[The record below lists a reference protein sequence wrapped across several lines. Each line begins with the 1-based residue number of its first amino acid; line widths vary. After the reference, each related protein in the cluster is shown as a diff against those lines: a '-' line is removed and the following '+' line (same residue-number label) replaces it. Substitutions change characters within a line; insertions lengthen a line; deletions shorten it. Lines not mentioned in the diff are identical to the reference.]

1 MVQGSRRRVKLLLIR
16 YQMNKEL
23 KALSLSSAAGIKSGE
38 VISFA
43 GGGGKTT
50 SMYHIAGEL
59 VESGMKVII
68 TTTTHIAPPDDP
80 SLTVLLTKD
89 LNEIAQALEKHNP
102 VILADKLENDRLCG
116 IDPLWVSDLN
126 MLADVIL
133 VEADGSRSRPFKA
146 PHDHEPVIPPSSTI
160 VIPVV
165 GAEAIN
171 KPLTEEWT
179 HRTEKITEIT
189 GLKAGEIIT
198 PEVIAKTLLHPMGGM
213 KGVPSGA
220 AFIPLIN
227 KADTRDD
234 IRAAREISFCLFQGG
249 IKKTII
255 TSHKYQAYIKPF
267 PYNGHVTAIILAAG
281 GSSRMGKP
289 KQLLEIG
296 GKTLVSIVIENILAS
311 IIDDIII
318 VTQPDLPLIRDNDYP
333 EIKRI
338 VNKDWQRGQS
348 SSMKAGLSAVDEKTD
363 AVMFFMAD
371 QPMVDTGIINRLIL
385 TFQETQKPIVSPL
398 YNGKK
403 GAPVLFKRRLFDEL
417 NLIQGDRGGRDLLE
431 VYPVEYVNI
440 DMPLA
445 AMDVDTPEEYKKLRD
460 MLDI

>member
-1 MVQGSRRRVKLLLIR
+1 MMQGKNNS
-16 YQMNKEL
+16 
-23 KALSLSSAAGIKSGE
+23 ALSLSSGVGIKSGD
-38 VISFA
+38 VVSFV

-50 SMYHIAGEL
+50 SMYHMAGEL
-59 VESGMKVII
+59 VKNGMKVII
-68 TTTTHIAPPDDP
+68 TTTTHIATPDDP
-80 SLTVLLTKD
+80 SLIVLLT
-89 LNEIAQALEKHNP
+89 NEINEVNNALEKHNP
-102 VILADKLENDRLCG
+102 VILADKLENERLCG
-116 IDPLWVSDLN
+116 IDPMWVSDLSR
-126 MLADVIL
+126 LADVIL

-165 GAEAIN
+165 GAEAVN

-179 HRTEKITEIT
+179 HRTEKIAEIT
-189 GLKAGEIIT
+189 ELKPGEKIT
-198 PEVIAKTLLHPMGGM
+198 PEIIAKTLLHPMGGM
-213 KGVPSGA
+213 KGVPSDA
-220 AFIPLIN
+220 TFIPLIN

-234 IRAAREISFCLFQGG
+234 IGAARKISFCLFQGG

-255 TSHKYQAYIKPF
+255 ASHKYRTFIKPF
-267 PYNGHVTAIILAAG
+267 PINGFVSAVILAAG

-311 IIDDIII
+311 IIDEIII
-318 VTQPDLPLIRDNDYP
+318 VTQPDLPLIGDNEYP

-338 VNKDWQRGQS
+338 INKDWQRGQS
-348 SSMKAGLSAVDEKTD
+348 SSMKTGLGAVDERTD
-363 AVMFFMAD
+363 AVIFFMAD

-385 TFQETQKPIVSPL
+385 TFQETEKPIISPL

-403 GAPVLFKRRLFDEL
+403 GAPVIFKKRIFDEL

-431 VYPVEYVNI
+431 AYPVEYVNI

-445 AMDVDTPEEYKKLRD
+445 AMDVDTPEEYEKLRG
-460 MLDI
+460 MVGVSGE

>member
-1 MVQGSRRRVKLLLIR
+1 
-16 YQMNKEL
+16 MNKEN
-23 KALSLSSAAGIKSGE
+23 KALSISSAIGIKSGDI
-38 VISFA
+38 ISLV

-50 SMYHIAGEL
+50 TMYYLAGEL
-59 VESGMKVII
+59 VKSGLKVII
-68 TTTTHIAPPDDP
+68 TTTTHIFPPDD
-80 SLTVLLTKD
+80 SYTLLLTKD
-89 LNEIAQALEKHNP
+89 PNDLERTFKYVNP
-102 VILADKLENDRLCG
+102 VVLADSHDKEKLKGL
-116 IDPLWVSDLN
+116 DPLLVPEMSR
-126 MLADVIL
+126 LADVTI

-165 GAEAIN
+165 GAEAAY

-189 GLKAGEIIT
+189 GLKEGEIIT
-198 PEVIAKTLLHPMGGM
+198 PEIIAKTLLHPMGGM
-213 KGVPSGA
+213 KGVPKDA

-227 KADTRDD
+227 KADTRAD
-234 IRAAREISFCLFQGG
+234 IRAAREISFCLFDGG
-249 IKKTII
+249 VNKTII
-255 TSHKYQAYIKPF
+255 TSHKERTFIKPF
-267 PYNGHVTAIILAAG
+267 PCNGHVTAIILAAG

-296 GKTLVSIVIENILAS
+296 GKTLVSIVIEYILAS

-318 VTQPDLPLIRDNDYP
+318 VTQPDLPLINDNEYP
-333 EIKRI
+333 EVKRV
-338 VNKDWQRGQS
+338 VNKEWQRGQS
-348 SSMKAGLSAVDEKTD
+348 SSMKAGLSAVDQKTE

-371 QPMVDTGIINRLIL
+371 QPMVDKGVINRLIIS
-385 TFQETQKPIVSPL
+385 FQETGKPIISPL

-403 GAPVLFKRRLFDEL
+403 GAPVIFKRRLFDEL

-440 DMPLA
+440 EMPLA
-445 AMDVDTPEEYKKLRD
+445 AMDVDTPEEYEKLMGMVGVSRE
-460 MLDI
+460 

>member
-1 MVQGSRRRVKLLLIR
+1 MKFNNNPLTLVRAVGVKKGDEI
-16 YQMNKEL
+16 
-23 KALSLSSAAGIKSGE
+23 SL
-38 VISFA
+38 V

-50 SMYHIAGEL
+50 TMYHIAGEL
-59 VESGMKVII
+59 VKSGLKVII
-68 TTTTHIAPPDDP
+68 TTTTHIAPPDEP
-80 SLTVLLTKD
+80 YTILYTKD
-89 LNEIAQALEKHNP
+89 INEVARTLAKTNP
-102 VILADKLENDRLCG
+102 VIVADRFENERVCG
-116 IDPLWVSDLN
+116 VDPVWVSELGR
-126 MLADVIL
+126 LADVVI

-165 GAEAIN
+165 GAEAVN

-179 HRTEKITEIT
+179 HRTERISEIT
-189 GLKAGEIIT
+189 GLKEGEIIT
-198 PEVIAKTLLHPMGGM
+198 PEIIAKTLLHPMGSM
-213 KGVPSGA
+213 KGVPKDA

-227 KADTRDD
+227 KVDTRDD
-234 IRAAREISFCLFQGG
+234 IRRARDISLCLFKGG
-249 IKKTII
+249 VKKTII
-255 TSHKYQAYIKPF
+255 TSHKERTFIKPF
-267 PYNGHVTAIILAAG
+267 LCNGHVTAIVLAAG

-311 IIDDIII
+311 IIDEIII
-318 VTQPDLPLIRDNDYP
+318 VTQPDLPLIGENEYP
-333 EIKRI
+333 EVKRI

-348 SSMKAGLSAVDEKTD
+348 TSMKAGLNAVDEKTD

-371 QPMVDTGIINRLIL
+371 QPMVDEGIINRLIIA
-385 TFQETQKPIVSPL
+385 FQESEKPIISPL

-431 VYPVEYVNI
+431 VYPVDYVDI
-440 DMPLA
+440 EIPLA
-445 AMDVDTPEEYKKLRD
+445 AMDVDTPDEYEKLRGMVD
-460 MLDI
+460 RKG